1 VSLRA
6 AGARFRASVSGDKN
20 PVPGAAIGTR
30 RAAVVLTFGIAI
42 ASGPGSGVEAEML
55 ELPAPCG
62 VGVAETL
69 EVDAA
74 RKAPFDGGFD

>member
-1 VSLRA
+1 
-6 AGARFRASVSGDKN
+6 
-20 PVPGAAIGTR
+20 
-30 RAAVVLTFGIAI
+30 VLTFGIAI